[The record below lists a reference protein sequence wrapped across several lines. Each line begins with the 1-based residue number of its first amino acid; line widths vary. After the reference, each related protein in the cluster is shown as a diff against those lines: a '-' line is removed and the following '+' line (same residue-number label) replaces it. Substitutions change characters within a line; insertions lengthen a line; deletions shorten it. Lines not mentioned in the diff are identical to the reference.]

1 MNDFLSP
8 SEIDLVL
15 ALQEEDLLVP
25 TGAPVVAG
33 VKDAFLDSKA
43 RPILQYLACVIPSLL
58 KSAYGVPSDKTLESK
73 LIGTKAKYD
82 ALLED
87 FLEGL
92 TALKVT
98 GVEALRNNLA
108 YSKYPFGPKT
118 WQAIAKVIHGN
129 GTKLKKQLTVSG
141 WNYLQRI
148 QSVIT
153 STELDEDDL
162 TFLQTKARFIP
173 DKLLSKYLLS
183 LELDRSKDDASVS
196 LQIAQKSE
204 ADITK
209 KYFKSTTP
217 TAEDMKKLQTKFPE
231 KYKEWKRASNATK
244 KAARE
249 AVVEAFKTKGYGVV
263 DVKVAKSVLKDLGI
277 PNPIDPGFI
286 GKVSIGDTKTKMFSY
301 YTKDGQLLDSVVGQN
316 VVMNTKYTKDN
327 DAYYCTHMPAI
338 NSGTPV
344 KVYTAEHRKKSAQR
358 LHNGARESV
367 NGLDDLRPTLASD
380 MKPLLNGNLKDV
392 DALAALVV
400 RVIDE
405 TAGRIGNPGSE
416 RNANTF
422 GIHNLQIKHVKKSK
436 SGFTLKYIGKKG
448 VPQEHKV
455 EDALSVKAITKLIE
469 GRKGAQYVFS
479 RDGERPLSP
488 TTVGMY
494 LKGTGFSGS
503 PHRFRKIWAN
513 KIFNELAFKDAAKK
527 MTKEQAKAIF
537 DKAVAAVAAKLGQ
550 TEMNTSIRSYID
562 PLLMKRF
569 WDTVGFPAPAVVQRV
584 IENMSDQNPDGDE

>member
-8 SEIDLVL
+8 TEIDLVL
-15 ALQEEDLLVP
+15 ALQEEDLDLKP
-25 TGAPVVAG
+25 AITAG
-33 VKDAFLDSKA
+33 VKDAFIDSKA
-43 RPILQYLACVIPSLL
+43 RPILTYLCCTVPSLL
-58 KSAYGVPSDKTLESK
+58 KSAYGVSADQSLEKK
-73 LIGTKAKYD
+73 LMGTKGKYD

-87 FLEGL
+87 FLDGL
-92 TALKVT
+92 ENLGITNL
-98 GVEALRNNLA
+98 EALRNVLPFT
-108 YSKYPFGPKT
+108 KYPFGPNAWMKIEKVLQVN
-118 WQAIAKVIHGN
+118 QAKI
-129 GTKLKKQLTVSG
+129 KKQFSVSG
-141 WNYLQRI
+141 WNYLKHLRSI
-148 QSVIT
+148 IAGE
-153 STELDEDDL
+153 ELNEDDL
-162 TFLQTKARFIP
+162 TFIQTKARFIP
-173 DKLLSKYLLS
+173 DKLLARYLQS
-183 LELDRSKDDASVS
+183 LETDPSNDDAAKS
-196 LQIAQKSE
+196 LQVAQKSE
-204 ADITK
+204 ATITK
-209 KYFKSTTP
+209 KYFKTTAP
-217 TAEDMKKLQTKFPE
+217 QAQDLKAMQEKFPD

-263 DVKVAKSVLKDLGI
+263 DVKVAKSVLKDLSI

-448 VPQEHKV
+448 IPQEHKV

-527 MTKEQAKAIF
+527 MTKEQAKSIF

-584 IENMSDQNPDGDE
+584 IENMGMQDPDSDD